1 LSRNLG
7 KVFTLATDN
16 PFLARMANA
25 QTLYSLELL
34 PDGTN
39 YTHQNVDNFVNF
51 GIIKPVSFSEVL
63 QYSFL

>member
-1 LSRNLG
+1 
-7 KVFTLATDN
+7 VFTLATDN
-16 PFLARMANA
+16 PFLAMTANP
-25 QTLYSLELL
+25 QGIYSLDPL
-34 PDGTN
+34 PDATF